1 MAAYSDN
8 YTSRRRTRVYQP
20 PQSTQVLK
28 HETIGQ
34 TQAIP
39 PKKKLFD
46 GVSVA
51 QIIAGA
57 AAAATSVALASYI
70 GIAGSIIGAAV
81 SSVVTVVSSQ
91 IYRRFLDVSARKLK
105 DAGAIAQASMR
116 TSQSDD
122 QASPSQGVRG
132 ARIAPANLRER
143 AAAERSATQKKVVA
157 FSILAAV
164 VAVAACAAA
173 IWFGTSGEGIGEKA
187 APLIPTTTQPVDTGT
202 QQTVDDGGA
211 QLPATTEDDADA
223 VQPDTATSPAD
234 DTTQTEPETPQD
246 QQTTDATT
254 PPADTAG
261 NTSSDTTGSGTSS
274 SSSSTGTD
282 TSTGNPTTTPSSG
295 TDAPSTAASSAN

>member
-164 VAVAACAAA
+164 VAVAVCAAA
-173 IWFGTSGEGIGEKA
+173 IWFGTSGEGIGEKT
-187 APLIPTTTQPVDTGT
+187 APLIPTTQPVDTGT

-261 NTSSDTTGSGTSS
+261 NTTSDTTGSGASD

-282 TSTGNPTTTPSSG
+282 TNTANPTTTPSSG
-295 TDAPSTAASSAN
+295 ADTSSAAASSAN